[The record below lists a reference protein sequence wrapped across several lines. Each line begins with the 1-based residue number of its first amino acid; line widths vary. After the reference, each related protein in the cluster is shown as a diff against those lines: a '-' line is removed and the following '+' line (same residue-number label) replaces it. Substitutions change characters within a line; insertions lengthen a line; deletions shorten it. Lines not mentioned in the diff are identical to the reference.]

1 MVIQPNL
8 EKNLKVKSKRKKTV
22 QGRRKKPSREGK
34 KKKKIK
40 ALLKM
45 SHSDLVNYREKKVRL
60 KGRVFLK
67 PLLR

>member
-8 EKNLKVKSKRKKTV
+8 EKNLKVKNKRKKTV
-22 QGRRKKPSREGK
+22 QGKRKKPSRGK
-34 KKKKIK
+34 RKKKIK